1 MKNLFTYLKAL
12 WGAWGNLQSNDVS
25 FDCRLTVGSPSFDC
39 RSAMLKLVSVLALIF
54 TLGVGQA
61 WGADATMTGVSNATA
76 STVNKKTA
84 FKCATGSRAGSMKVT
99 VPTGANVISFYCAG
113 WNGKSVTVSVT
124 PTDKVNTTSF
134 SPTSDSGISGSGT
147 SYTLSGTEST
157 YLKTITLK
165 SITASTDITFSTSK
179 DKQFVLWGAKYCFN
193 PTSPTNGTIGS
204 ATARLSW
211 TDTHSVGYYELYYS
225 KSSTAPTMATAA
237 TVTDIT
243 NTYADLISLDAS
255 ATYYWWVRAYDNYCK
270 SEWVAGSSF
279 TTTSGASC
287 SADPT
292 IGTASLNGSFNMTS
306 TTSSIDVSSGTCS
319 TGNAA
324 CDWTD
329 YGFVWSDG
337 ANTTTPT
344 VGGTNCNKV
353 KVGESGTGTSWTG
366 SITPSGSTTPTSW
379 TMGHTYYVRTY
390 GKNSKAGAAF
400 VEGSAWSFTPYMVTF
415 NKNDGGATIS
425 TQYVQGGVSTPLT
438 SNSFSRTGYTF
449 NGWNT
454 DADGTSGT
462 GYTNGQSVSLS
473 ANLTLYAKWSAKQC
487 TISFDIEGGTG
498 TITNVTATYGQAMP
512 SKESNLPTKTGYN
525 FGGFW
530 DGDGGTGTQYYNAD
544 GTSKI
549 NWNKDVTA
557 TQTLYAKWTIKNYT
571 VTWKVNGEDYTAGT
585 PTDNVNHGSH
595 VTTLPTAPDPGS
607 YCGDKFMGWTD
618 ATDGAYVHGTS
629 NLYTKASEFPNATA
643 AQTFYAVF
651 ADYDD

>member
-1 MKNLFTYLKAL
+1 MKHFNLLSNFRWFTTVILLITLGIGQMWGETAFSETFAKCTGTLGWSGTAAQGTFTTDNSGWTTANAYGAGGSAKFGTGSKKGTAQTPNISCGTATTATLTFKA
-12 WGAWGNLQSNDVS
+12 GAWNASSEKTTLV
-25 FDCRLTVGSPSFDC
+25 LTYTNCSGDKS
-39 RSAMLKLVSVLALIF
+39 
-54 TLGVGQA
+54 
-61 WGADATMTGVSNATA
+61 
-76 STVNKKTA
+76 
-84 FKCATGSRAGSMKVT
+84 
-99 VPTGANVISFYCAG
+99 
-113 WNGKSVTVSVT
+113 SVTMKKGEFTNYTVALSAITGNIKIQFAGQNSSNSRFLLDDVVVT
-124 PTDKVNTTSF
+124 
-134 SPTSDSGISGSGT
+134 
-147 SYTLSGTEST
+147 Y
-157 YLKTITLK
+157 
-165 SITASTDITFSTSK
+165 
-179 DKQFVLWGAKYCFN
+179 
-193 PTSPTNGTIGS
+193 
-204 ATARLSW
+204 
-211 TDTHSVGYYELYYS
+211 
-225 KSSTAPTMATAA
+225 TAA
-237 TVTDIT
+237 
-243 NTYADLISLDAS
+243 SCDANPS
-255 ATYYWWVRAYDNYCK
+255 
-270 SEWVAGSSF
+270 
-279 TTTSGASC
+279 
-287 SADPT
+287 

-306 TTSSIDVSSGTCS
+306 TTSSIGVSSGTCS

-379 TMGHTYYVRTY
+379 TTGHTYYVRTY

-415 NKNDGGATIS
+415 NKNDGGATTS

-454 DADGTSGT
+454 DADGISGT

-557 TQTLYAKWTIKNYT
+557 TQTLYAKWTIKNYS

-595 VTTLPTAPDPGS
+595 VTDLPTAPSTAS

-629 NLYTKASEFPNATA
+629 NLYTKASEFPNATGN
-643 AQTFYAVF
+643 QVFYAVF
-651 ADYDD
+651 ADYVAP

>member
-1 MKNLFTYLKAL
+1 MKNF
-12 WGAWGNLQSNDVS
+12 NLLSKMCSPLVGSQSNDVS
-25 FDCRLTVGSPSFDC
+25 FDCRLTVGSPSGLD
-39 RSAMLKLVSVLALIF
+39 AKWKLKLVSVLVLIL
-54 TLGVGQA
+54 TVGVGQM
-61 WGADATMTGVSNATA
+61 WGADEL
-76 STVNKKTA
+76 
-84 FKCATGSRAGSMKVT
+84 
-99 VPTGANVISFYCAG
+99 YQ
-113 WNGKSVTVSVT
+113 
-124 PTDKVNTTSF
+124 
-134 SPTSDSGISGSGT
+134 
-147 SYTLSGTEST
+147 
-157 YLKTITLK
+157 TITFLDNGTDGDG
-165 SITASTDITFSTSK
+165 SSSFNSSTDITDKISPSDCATLTTTTSYVYQAQEDYGWK
-179 DKQFVLWGAKYCFN
+179 LSSSG
-193 PTSPTNGTIGS
+193 SNGTVTLVLKSKIKNVTKIVINASRYHSTKGTNLNCNS
-204 ATARLSW
+204 LGAQALSYDW
-211 TDTHSVGYYELYYS
+211 DDFTYTYA
-225 KSSTAPTMATAA
+225 KA
-237 TVTDIT
+237 TDIT
-243 NTYADLISLDAS
+243 QIVLAAS
-255 ATYYWWVRAYDNYCK
+255 AASSGDRRCYVRTLKIYC
-270 SEWVAGSSF
+270 EAA
-279 TTTSGASC
+279 ASC
-287 SADPT
+287 EANPT
-292 IGTASLNGSFNMTS
+292 IGDASLNGSFNMTS
-306 TTSSIDVSSGTCS
+306 TTSAIGVASGTCS

-379 TMGHTYYVRTY
+379 TTGHTYYVRTY

-400 VEGSAWSFTPYMVTF
+400 VEGSTWSFTPYMVTF
-415 NKNDGGATIS
+415 NKNDGGATTS
-425 TQYVQGGVSTPLT
+425 TQYVQGGVSTLLT

-557 TQTLYAKWTIKNYT
+557 AQTLYAKWTVKSFT
-571 VTWKVNGEDYTAGT
+571 VTWMVNGEAYTPSGSGGT
-585 PTDNVNHGSH
+585 DGSSSVNFGSH
-595 VTTLPTAPDPGS
+595 VTTLPTAPTPP
-607 YCGDKFMGWTD
+607 CGNKFMGWTTTNIGSVGLDKDDD
-618 ATDGAYVHGTS
+618 AAAITAL
-629 NLYTKASEFPNATA
+629 NLFSTTGDAPVISAEGNVTY
-643 AQTFYAVF
+643 YAVF
-651 ADYDD
+651 ADYAE